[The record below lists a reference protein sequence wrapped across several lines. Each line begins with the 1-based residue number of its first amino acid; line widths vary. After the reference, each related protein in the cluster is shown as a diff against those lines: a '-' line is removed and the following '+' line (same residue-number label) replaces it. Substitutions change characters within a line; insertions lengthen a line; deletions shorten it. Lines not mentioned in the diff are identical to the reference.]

1 LEVFSYIFFP
11 IVFPPT
17 IFDSSIDFLFI
28 CFLLLG
34 IERGEKLVVELQTK
48 KEEEKSE
55 RMRYKIQD
63 IRRHQ
68 QKKKNLNKTLFEYNV
83 KLKA

>member
-1 LEVFSYIFFP
+1 LF
-11 IVFPPT
+11 FPPT

-48 KEEEKSE
+48 KKEEEEEKSE

-68 QKKKNLNKTLFEYNV
+68 QKKP
-83 KLKA
+83 

>member
-68 QKKKNLNKTLFEYNV
+68 QKKNLNKTLFEYNV

>member
-68 QKKKNLNKTLFEYNV
+68 QKKNPK
-83 KLKA
+83 

>member
-34 IERGEKLVVELQTK
+34 IEKGEKLVVELQTK
-48 KEEEKSE
+48 KEEEE
-55 RMRYKIQD
+55 EE
-63 IRRHQ
+63 
-68 QKKKNLNKTLFEYNV
+68 KK
-83 KLKA
+83 